1 MNLQTMNIID
11 MELISKQSLLD
22 SPKMNRVSFWISWKY
37 LFVIKE
43 TIKNKTK
50 QVSPEKK
57 FLGFFFELTFL
68 PEYIK
73 SLKQTTKATNFGW
86 ENCRC
91 LYIDLPSHMT
101 ATKLDTPVQTLTK
114 VAPIRPLVLLM
125 QVPFTIILPPIYAQY
140 ISNLSVYISDIFT
153 LRWIMISISDCNQLQ
168 TRDNL

>member
-1 MNLQTMNIID
+1 M
-11 MELISKQSLLD
+11 
-22 SPKMNRVSFWISWKY
+22 SFWISWKY

-50 QVSPEKK
+50 QVSPEKNYNSTES
-57 FLGFFFELTFL
+57 FWVFFELTFL

-114 VAPIRPLVLLM
+114 VALIRPLVLLM
-125 QVPFTIILPPIYAQY
+125 QVPFTIILPPIYPRY

-153 LRWIMISISDCNQLQ
+153 LRWIMISISDCNQWQ
-168 TRDNL
+168 TTDNL